1 MFELITEVLIELLS
15 FSGSLATKY
24 MSFKNELCFIRPTFI
39 DLNSV
44 ELNCCSFMFSL
55 DLNNQLL
62 SKTICSI

>member
-1 MFELITEVLIELLS
+1 MFELIAEVLIELFS
-15 FSGSLATKY
+15 FSGSLATKH
-24 MSFKNELCFIRPTFI
+24 MSFKDELCFIRPTLI
-39 DLNSV
+39 DLNFV